1 MIKYALTAAVAA
13 LALGAPVMAEAQMSQ
28 PVPLTNPTNP
38 VISNTSTATTV
49 TTQPQAGTDGTYGFV
64 GQPALVQPDM
74 MPTVM
79 VAVPPGAVWIPGHY
93 NWDAASQNY
102 VWIDGQFALPPR
114 PNAQW
119 LAGHWQ
125 ETPTSWMW
133 IDERWN

>member
-1 MIKYALTAAVAA
+1 MIRYVLPAAIAA
-13 LALGAPVMAEAQMSQ
+13 LALGAPLMAEAQMSQ
-28 PVPLTNPTNP
+28 PMPLTNPTYP
-38 VISNTSTATTV
+38 ATTTV
-49 TTQPQAGTDGTYGFV
+49 ATQPQAGTDGTYGFV
-64 GQPALVQPDM
+64 GQPALQRPDM

-102 VWIDGQFALPPR
+102 VWIDGQFALPPH

-119 LAGHWQ
+119 VAGHWQ